1 MEKLLKKLIENNKN
15 NIPMHMP
22 GHKRNAKLLNS
33 KIPYEI
39 DITEIEGFDNLHNPN
54 GIIKESMDRAKSLY
68 KSKKTFFSVNGSSA
82 GNLAAIRA
90 MTKKGDKIIVAR
102 NCHKSVYNA
111 IELFQ
116 LKPVY
121 ILPDY
126 DEEYGIFASI
136 NAKKLKKIIEE
147 NQDAS
152 LVVITSPSYEGVISD
167 IEKIS
172 EICHKNNIPLMVD
185 EAHGAHLFLEEKS
198 ALNKG
203 ADIVVNSLHKTLP
216 SLTQTAIINI
226 QGEIVDEKE
235 IERQLSIFQ
244 STSPSYILLASIDEC
259 INFMT
264 KKGDMLYQKYLN
276 NLRAFSRELNHL
288 KNLKVLCYGNDNLTK
303 HKNIFD
309 FDGGKIVISCRGTNI
324 NGNDLIKILRNK
336 YSIECEMASLDYVI
350 AMTSL
355 MDDKK
360 ALKMLAKGIAQLD
373 KTLSS
378 KAYKDKFKLELLQQ
392 KYTIC
397 DCREKN
403 KKQIDFSQSEGKI
416 SGEYIWIYPPG
427 IPFIA
432 PGEKI
437 DENIIKYIK
446 VLSENGFEI
455 KSDNGTM
462 PESITIVK

>member
-185 EAHGAHLFLEEKS
+185 EAHGAHLFLEGKS

-226 QGEIVDEKE
+226 QGNLVNEKE

-244 STSPSYILLASIDEC
+244 SSSPSYILLASIDEC

-303 HKNIFD
+303 HKNIFE

-355 MDDKK
+355 MDNKK
-360 ALKMLAKGIAQLD
+360 SLKKLSKSIIQID

-378 KAYKDKFKLELLQQ
+378 RKYKDKFKLELLQQ

-397 DCREKN
+397 ECREKD
-403 KKQIDFSQSEGKI
+403 KKQIDFSQSKDKI
-416 SGEYIWIYPPG
+416 SGEYVWIYPPG